1 MAHVRTIN
9 VEVCVNRY
17 KIAIIVKI
25 LIPIGNISSIK
36 VGLFFDWMK
45 FLVSLTIKRTQA
57 TNDTIK
63 PKKAWSKKKS
73 NKRINKR
80 NNRLYRRAWKK
91 KNIS

>member
-1 MAHVRTIN
+1 MVHIKTSS
-9 VEVCVNRY
+9 VEICVNRY
-17 KIAIIVKI
+17 SIAIIAKI

-63 PKKAWSKKKS
+63 PKNVGSKKKS
-73 NKRINKR
+73 KKRIK
-80 NNRLYRRAWKK
+80 NNRPSFSNHLEWNDR
-91 KNIS
+91 